1 MEGSKSI
8 KPSVS
13 LNSLLLRVKDQ
24 AYYIGE
30 SAKSDPKMVEI
41 SAKIQAS
48 DDDNPVLNDFV
59 SDSISTVCNL
69 LSRMLGET
77 SYDKSGDS
85 IIFTVKAPVNTPD
98 YLQTQ
103 LNDYVLN
110 YMATNILKNWLNM
123 VKSDEAKRFEETVL
137 RLENEIIQLSAR
149 RTKPE
154 RS

>member
-8 KPSVS
+8 KSSVS
-13 LNSLLLRVKDQ
+13 VNSLLLRVKDQ

-30 SAKSDPKMVEI
+30 SAKSDPKLVEI

-59 SDSISTVCNL
+59 SDSTSTVCNL

-77 SYDKSGDS
+77 SYEKSDDS
-85 IIFTVKAPVNTPD
+85 ITFTVKAPVNTPD

-103 LNDYVLN
+103 LNDYILN
-110 YMATNILKNWLNM
+110 YMATNILKSWLNM

-137 RLENEIIQLSAR
+137 KLENEIVQLSAR